1 MGFRWRPHECAR
13 VSPARPAS
21 ESPRRTKPREASVTY
36 GDLSETACASVSGVR
51 VFWIAAS
58 RMLGIGRVY
67 LRRSRDRQHLG
78 RYFRGW
84 QPAEAKVGL
93 RGLGG
98 TGKARRHCAFQQH
111 VPAHDVS
118 IRMIATKGCR
128 YCGCIPR
135 SKNSMTIMRP
145 PQQGQGGRTVSAGLG
160 LAITSAGGAE
170 PSSSRSRA
178 TLAARPVLA
187 NSP

>member
-1 MGFRWRPHECAR
+1 MNAQGS
-13 VSPARPAS
+13 SPARPAS

-36 GDLSETACASVSGVR
+36 VDLSETACASVSGAR

-58 RMLGIGRVY
+58 RMLGIDAD
-67 LRRSRDRQHLG
+67 LRRSRDWEHLG

-93 RGLGG
+93 RGLGA

-128 YCGCIPR
+128 SCGCIPR
-135 SKNSMTIMRP
+135 
-145 PQQGQGGRTVSAGLG
+145 
-160 LAITSAGGAE
+160 
-170 PSSSRSRA
+170 
-178 TLAARPVLA
+178 
-187 NSP
+187 